1 MAQNQMGATARDSF
15 AGFKRYFLQNFGGE
29 IAIVLSST
37 GLGITLGFALHD
49 ATYSDMHSTS
59 GIIVSIGRISGLLGT
74 YLVLM
79 SMIVIARVPWIEKS
93 VGFDR
98 LVQLHRKLGPLSLSL
113 ITAHVVFITLG
124 YALVDSKS
132 FVSEFLEILTK
143 YSWMYAALVSFLL
156 FVVVGISSA
165 NQVRRKLRYETWWKL
180 HLMSYFAVALSFM
193 HQILTGSLFVF
204 NEVAK
209 SWWIFLHLY
218 TAFTL
223 LMWRFIFPIVRSFR
237 HKLTVDHVDLES
249 ENVASIYI
257 SGKNLEKIHARG
269 GNFFEWRFLSKS
281 LWGQA
286 HPYSLSAAPTD
297 TMLRISVK
305 NLGDHSA
312 ALSKVLPGTRV
323 VAEGPYGI
331 FTAARSSGNRVVLI
345 GGGVGIA
352 PLRSILQDFNPDT
365 EIDLIYR
372 VVTAQELILKKEI
385 DSLIAGKRIRVHYLV
400 GEPQEFQMRPEDLL
414 KLVPDMALCNV
425 YLCGP
430 PGLARVVR
438 HSIDAIGVPSSKF
451 HYEAFAFGSD

>member
-1 MAQNQMGATARDSF
+1 MAQDQIEATRHDSF
-15 AGFKRYFLQNFGGE
+15 GGFKRYLLQNFGGE
-29 IAIVLSST
+29 IALVLSYM

-49 ATYSDMHSTS
+49 ATYSEMHSTS
-59 GIIVSIGRISGLLGT
+59 GIIVSLGRFSGLLGT
-74 YLVLM
+74 YLVLI
-79 SMIVIARVPWIEKS
+79 SLIVIARVPWIEKS

-98 LVQLHRKLGPLSLSL
+98 LVELHRKIGPLSFSL
-113 ITAHVVFITLG
+113 IAAHVVFITLG

-132 FVSEFLEILTK
+132 FVSEFLVIVTT
-143 YSWMYAALVSFLL
+143 YSWMYPALVSFLL
-156 FVVVGISSA
+156 FILVGVSSA
-165 NQVRRKLRYETWWKL
+165 NRVRRKLRYETWWKL

-193 HQILTGSLFVF
+193 HQILTGSLFIF

-209 SWWIFLHLY
+209 SWWIFLYLY

-223 LMWRFIFPIVRSFR
+223 AMWRFIFPIARSFR
-237 HKLTVDHVDLES
+237 HKLTVDHVEMES
-249 ENVASIYI
+249 DTVASIYI
-257 SGKNLEKIHARG
+257 SGRNLRKIHARG

-297 TMLRISVK
+297 TMLRITVK

-312 ALSKVLPGTRV
+312 SLARVKPGTRV

-331 FTAARSSGNRVVLI
+331 FTAARTSSKRVVLI

-352 PLRSILQDFNPDT
+352 PLRSILQDFAPDT

-372 VVTAQELILKKEI
+372 VVTEQELILKEEI
-385 DSLIAGKRIRVHYLV
+385 NILISGKKVLVHYLV
-400 GEPQEFQMRPEDLL
+400 GEPQEFAMRPEDLL
-414 KLVPDMALCNV
+414 KLVPDMALCDV

-438 HSIDAIGVPSSKF
+438 HSIDVIGVPRAKF
-451 HYEAFAFGSD
+451 HYEAFAFGSN